1 MHIDEV
7 KFMIGLLTL
16 KNTRKRM
23 HTGRERYRM
32 VDQSQIQSILQEAL
46 KNGGDFAELFF
57 EERDDTNICC
67 RNGIVDGVQ
76 TKHIYGVGLYLLNG
90 TKSVYTYS
98 NNTSYAAL
106 LSLAEKASQMLR
118 MQDGQRNSKGIV
130 LQEQQYHNPNVIVE
144 YPSSVSYQDKIR
156 IVTQAYRNA
165 KSAGPVLIDA
175 DMNYFDADRRITIA
189 NSDGLLT
196 RDRRVTS
203 RLRMGITCGDET
215 GSFYHWEDY
224 TRPQGFE
231 AFRNSEEYLAFA
243 KELVVRCENMRTAKT
258 MKPGVMP
265 VVLAAGACGTLWH
278 ESCGHTL
285 EATAIASRNS
295 CFVDKIGKKIASD
308 KVTLIDDGTM
318 PGYYGT
324 DAIDDEGH
332 VKQKNVLIEKG
343 ILKSYLCDR
352 LHGRMIGMESTGSGR
367 RENYSYAPVSR
378 MTNTY
383 LAAGEDDEE
392 EIIRSVPEGL
402 FVKSLGGGFGGMQ
415 FSIEV
420 KEGFLIK
427 NGQIDRQ
434 IKGIMLTGNGAEVIN
449 KIDRVGKT
457 VGFDAG
463 GFCGAAS
470 GLVPVT
476 SMQPMVRISEMSLG

>member
-1 MHIDEV
+1 
-7 KFMIGLLTL
+7 
-16 KNTRKRM
+16 
-23 HTGRERYRM
+23 M
-32 VDQSQIQSILQEAL
+32 VLQNEIQSVLERAL
-46 KNGGDFAELFF
+46 KSGGDFAELFF

-67 RNGIVDGVQ
+67 KNGVVDGVK
-76 TKHIYGVGLYLLNG
+76 TKHIYGVGLYLLSG
-90 TKSVYTYS
+90 IKSVYVYS
-98 NNTSYAAL
+98 NNTSYASL

-118 MQDGQRNSKGIV
+118 VRRQSKDDTEIL
-130 LQEQQYHNPNVIVE
+130 LQEISYPNPNNIVE
-144 YPSSVSYQDKIR
+144 YPASVSYQNKIKV
-156 IVTQAYRNA
+156 VTRAYQNA
-165 KSAGPVLIDA
+165 KGAGPVLLSA
-175 DMNYFDADRRITIA
+175 DINYFDVDRRIMVA
-189 NSDGLLT
+189 NSEGLLT
-196 RDRRVTS
+196 KDRRITS
-203 RLRMGITCGDET
+203 RLRMGITCGDDS

-231 AFRNSEEYLAFA
+231 AFRGSEEYLDFA
-243 KELVVRCENMRTAKT
+243 KSLVLRCENMRTAKT

-265 VVLAAGACGTLWH
+265 VVLSAGSCGTLWH

-285 EATAIASRNS
+285 EATAIASRSS
-295 CFVDKIGKKIASD
+295 CFVDKIGEKIASD
-308 KVTLIDDGTM
+308 KVTLIDDGSM
-318 PGYYGT
+318 AGYYGS

-332 VKQKNVLIEKG
+332 VKQKNILIENG
-343 ILKSYLCDR
+343 TLKTYLCDR

-367 RENYSYAPVSR
+367 RENYTFAPVAR

-383 LAAGEDDEE
+383 LAAGNDDEE
-392 EIIRSVPEGL
+392 EMIRSVPEGL
-402 FVKSLGGGFGGMQ
+402 YVRSLGGGFGGMQ

-434 IKGIMLTGNGAEVIN
+434 VKGIMLTGNGAEVIQ

-457 VGFDAG
+457 VGFDGG